1 MSNATP
7 NKLPIDPF
15 ARRAMS
21 RASAP
26 SDTGSRSSSRGRPTL
41 QSKSETKDQILTPST
56 FDPYLPQESST
67 YNKKSLPLDYFTNN
81 HFSTSFNSLILE
93 DEDTKGKRI
102 SRSPPFNVKEVTDC
116 VIDLDDSDDLPA
128 RVQRQ
133 QGGATSPVKPRR
145 LFGINQ
151 HPTLNTHRYTNS
163 ALMSDDTTID
173 DTIIE
178 SRSQS
183 ASQHSS
189 IKRSSKFLNLLIDSS
204 MRLHDNSGGGLGFSA
219 NHNSSINNNHASQNN
234 SAASRGHNIEF
245 EDIDYISD
253 LNEIDSP
260 ILREDTPGG
269 MYSSPH
275 TVKVVTPFNNNKFK
289 RPHILIS
296 QSPSP
301 SSQGKIINKTQ
312 LFHPKITTTVSSS
325 NTDGIAPRSSM
336 SNLVS
341 GHQCTEAKEVH
352 NLYSPSR
359 LGTNFK
365 LLKNSDRDAII
376 SPNRLTPQKEHLKQQ
391 AGLGM
396 TNRLFQPIDRLK
408 RHLSGG
414 KLRKATQNTIK
425 SPFTTNDKLDEAKR
439 HLLQEATS
447 SSSPVANMHGFE
459 YYNLDNLDIMDLD
472 DSPSKG
478 RKLSNSSSTTN
489 SAHIPSITNT
499 PKAEHI
505 PIYIDSEYDL
515 LKSRRKTRNR
525 EDPTERTHQTDNK
538 ENAEISGVG
547 KKVSGLYRFVKPL
560 QTAFKSTGLI
570 KKNSLTNKG
579 DNNRKLPPETPIK
592 KHPIML
598 LGGAANSVTLEQQ
611 QPFPQTRASSLNHVI
626 SSATDDAS
634 VGVDGHECSI
644 EVGRNTSANQDNS
657 ISDTS
662 LTFFKGTSGLAS
674 STHHNGDMDVELSGS
689 EHEHEHD
696 NNVFHADVLRDTI
709 KASDILLGEN
719 DDEGPTPETPTKS
732 GVKKSSSI
740 PANFLPVSFSKLG
753 SKRRDIKLP
762 KLTPLTMSKL
772 KYKYDEPST
781 PIMNIL
787 QLTKAHR
794 EGVNMRP
801 NADSRHDQSSNVSS
815 SATTAQYSSTIDS
828 INSSQA
834 TLYHNTGSAK
844 ALKIDEHLISKFGA
858 KNIKS
863 LGAGEFSVAFECSF
877 QDQKL
882 AIKRTKKQIVGKLEK
897 KAILREIDAL
907 RALTSVKDNDRLNLL
922 EQDAG
927 KDNLVYFIE
936 AWDFNNYYYIMTEH
950 CEGGTLFD
958 FLEEHKN
965 YRIDEFRIWKILIEI
980 LNGLKFIHLQNY
992 LHLDLKPAN
1001 IFITFEGSL
1010 KIGDFGLATKL
1021 PILEKDFDLE
1031 GDRNYI
1037 APELI
1042 NDKIYTPFA
1051 DIFSVGLIILEI
1063 AANIILPDN
1072 GTPWRKLRSGDL
1084 SDAGKL
1090 SSDNISDFLH
1100 HQNFSSLSSYNS
1112 GGMSSTSSISH
1123 HFHNTNLQLYQHQHY
1138 LSNTAVFLANTAAT
1152 SAVSGSAGSG
1162 GEGTGSGASA
1172 NSHTKDMIPS
1182 WAPAF
1187 LVGESVNNL
1196 DSLVSQMLKPNPF
1209 DRPTAKMIL
1218 ETNECVVIENRR
1230 KAGATIF
1237 EGEFGPSDDD

>member
-1 MSNATP
+1 
-7 NKLPIDPF
+7 
-15 ARRAMS
+15 MS

-41 QSKSETKDQILTPST
+41 QSKPEPKDSILTPST
-56 FDPYLPQESST
+56 FNPYLPHEVST
-67 YNKKSLPLDYFTNN
+67 YHKKSIPLDYFTNN
-81 HFSTSFNSLILE
+81 HFSTSFNSLILD

-102 SRSPPFNVKEVTDC
+102 SRSPPFNVKDATDC

-128 RVQRQ
+128 RVQPRH
-133 QGGATSPVKPRR
+133 GGATSPVKPRR

-151 HPTLNTHRYTNS
+151 LPTLNTHRYTNS

-173 DTIIE
+173 DTIVE
-178 SRSQS
+178 GRSQS

-204 MRLHDNSGGGLGFSA
+204 MRLHDNGGSGLGFSA
-219 NHNSSINNNHASQNN
+219 NHNSSINNIHASQNN
-234 SAASRGHNIEF
+234 SAASKGHNIEF

-260 ILREDTPGG
+260 ILREDSVGG

-312 LFHPKITTTVSSS
+312 LFHPKITTTMSSNVSNN
-325 NTDGIAPRSSM
+325 NTDGIASRSSN

-341 GHQCTEAKEVH
+341 GHQGTEAKEVH
-352 NLYSPSR
+352 KLYSPSR

-376 SPNRLTPQKEHLKQQ
+376 SPNRLTPQKEYLKQQ
-391 AGLGM
+391 SGSGV
-396 TNRLFQPIDRLK
+396 TNRLFQPIDRVN

-425 SPFTTNDKLDEAKR
+425 SPFTACDILDEAKR
-439 HLLQEATS
+439 HLLKGTTS
-447 SSSPVANMHGFE
+447 SSSPIANMHGFE
-459 YYNLDNLDIMDLD
+459 YYNLDKLDIMDLD

-478 RKLSNSSSTTN
+478 RKFSNSSSTLN

-505 PIYIDSEYDL
+505 PIYIDNEYDV
-515 LKSRRKTRNR
+515 LKTRKKTRNQD
-525 EDPTERTHQTDNK
+525 DPTGRTYPMDNK
-538 ENAEISGVG
+538 ENAENPGVG
-547 KKVSGLYRFVKPL
+547 KKVGGLYRFVKPL

-570 KKNSLTNKG
+570 KKNSLTNKS

-598 LGGAANSVTLEQQ
+598 LGGVANSVTLEQQ
-611 QPFPQTRASSLNHVI
+611 QPFPQTRASSLSHVI

-634 VGVDGHECSI
+634 MGGDNQEYSI
-644 EVGRNTSANQDNS
+644 EVGRNNSVTQDNS

-662 LTFFKGTSGLAS
+662 STFFKVTSGPALN
-674 STHHNGDMDVELSGS
+674 THHNGDMDLEISGS

-696 NNVFHADVLRDTI
+696 NNVFHADVLHDTI
-709 KASDILLGEN
+709 KASDILIGED
-719 DDEGPTPETPTKS
+719 DDEGPIPETPTKS

-753 SKRRDIKLP
+753 SKRRDMKLP
-762 KLTPLTMSKL
+762 RLTPITMSKL
-772 KYKYDEPST
+772 KHKYDEPST
-781 PIMNIL
+781 PTMNIL

-794 EGVNMRP
+794 EGNNMRP
-801 NADSRHDQSSNVSS
+801 NTDLSHDLSSNVSS
-815 SATTAQYSSTIDS
+815 SATTTQYPSTIDS

-834 TLYHNTGSAK
+834 TLYHGTGSAK

-863 LGAGEFSVAFECSF
+863 LGAGEFSVAYECSF
-877 QDQKL
+877 QGQKL

-907 RALTSVKDNDRLNLL
+907 RALTSVKDNDRLNFL

-950 CEGGTLFD
+950 CEGGTLFE

-1112 GGMSSTSSISH
+1112 GGMSSTSSMSH
-1123 HFHNTNLQLYQHQHY
+1123 HIHNTNLQLHQHQHY
-1138 LSNTAVFLANTAAT
+1138 LSNTAVFAANTAAT
-1152 SAVSGSAGSG
+1152 SAASGSASLSG
-1162 GEGTGSGASA
+1162 GASGSSASA

-1218 ETNECVVIENRR
+1218 ETNECVIIENRR